1 MSRRSVFIIMLVFLV
16 SAIAGCGMNAKPQE
30 KKLQVVASVYPVQEF
45 VKAVGKDRV
54 EVSLLVPPG
63 TEPHDWE
70 PTAKDLAKIKGSAL
84 LVYHGAGLEHW
95 VGAVVKPELLGSAKA
110 VEASNGIALLDAAES
125 ESGEEAGHSHG
136 GEAYGAKDPH
146 VWLDPV
152 LAQQEVKTILAA
164 LIEADPAHAGEYEA
178 NAAAYLKELQQL
190 HDEYTAALQQTAK
203 KELITSH
210 AAFSYLAKRYQ
221 LQQVPVMGL
230 SPDAEPT
237 ADKMAEIIRFC
248 KAHQVKYIFF
258 ETLVSPKLAEVLS
271 REAGASTLVLNPLE
285 GLTVEEYKEGKSSYL
300 TLMRENLQQLKK
312 ALAQ

>member
-1 MSRRSVFIIMLVFLV
+1 MSRRNVLIIMLVFLV
-16 SAIAGCGMNAKPQE
+16 SSIAGCGMSTKPQE

-54 EVSLLVPPG
+54 DVSLLVPPG

-95 VGAVVKPELLGSAKA
+95 VGAVVKPDLLGSAKA
-110 VEASNGIALLDAAES
+110 VEASKGIALLDAAES
-125 ESGEEAGHSHG
+125 ESEDEHGHNHSGETHET
-136 GEAYGAKDPH
+136 KDPH

-164 LIEADPAHAGEYEA
+164 LIEVDPAHASEYEA
-178 NAAAYLKELQQL
+178 NAVAYVKELQLL
-190 HDEYTAALQQTAK
+190 HDEYTVALQHTAK
-203 KELITSH
+203 RELITSH

-285 GLTVEEYKEGKSSYL
+285 GLTVEEYKAGKSSYL

>member
-1 MSRRSVFIIMLVFLV
+1 MFRRSVVALLLVCL
-16 SAIAGCGMNAKPQE
+16 AGLIAGCTANTKSPD
-30 KKLQVVASVYPVQEF
+30 KKVQVVASVYPVQEF
-45 VKAVGKDRV
+45 VKAVGGERV
-54 EVSLLVPPG
+54 DVSLLVPPG

-95 VGAVVKPELLGSAKA
+95 AGAVVKPELLGAAKA
-110 VEASNGIALLDAAES
+110 VEVSKGIALLDAAEN
-125 ESGEEAGHSHG
+125 ELGEETGHNHG
-136 GEAYGAKDPH
+136 GEAHGAKDPH

-164 LIEADPAHAGEYEA
+164 LIEVDPAHASEYEA

-190 HDEYTAALQQTAK
+190 HAEYTAALQQTTK

-221 LQQVPVMGL
+221 LQQVPVTGL

-248 KAHQVKYIFF
+248 KEHQVKYIFF

-285 GLTVEEYKEGKSSYL
+285 GLTVQEYKEGKSSYL

>member
-1 MSRRSVFIIMLVFLV
+1 MSRRNVLIIILVFLV
-16 SAIAGCGMNAKPQE
+16 SSIAGCGMSTKPQE

-54 EVSLLVPPG
+54 DVSLLVPPG

-95 VGAVVKPELLGSAKA
+95 VGAVVKPDLLGSAKA
-110 VEASNGIALLDAAES
+110 VEASKGVALLDAAES
-125 ESGEEAGHSHG
+125 ESEDEHGHNHSGETHET
-136 GEAYGAKDPH
+136 KDPH

-164 LIEADPAHAGEYEA
+164 LIEVDPAHASEYEA
-178 NAAAYLKELQQL
+178 NAAAYVKELQLL
-190 HDEYTAALQQTAK
+190 HDEYTVALQHTAK
-203 KELITSH
+203 RELITSH

-285 GLTVEEYKEGKSSYL
+285 GLTVEEYKAGKSSYL

>member
-1 MSRRSVFIIMLVFLV
+1 MFRRSVVALLLVCL
-16 SAIAGCGMNAKPQE
+16 AGLIAGCTANTKSPD
-30 KKLQVVASVYPVQEF
+30 KKVQVVASVYPVQEF
-45 VKAVGKDRV
+45 VKAVGGERV
-54 EVSLLVPPG
+54 DVSLLVPPG

-95 VGAVVKPELLGSAKA
+95 AGAVVKPELLGAAKA
-110 VEASNGIALLDAAES
+110 VEVSKGIALLDAAEN
-125 ESGEEAGHSHG
+125 ELGEETGHNHG
-136 GEAYGAKDPH
+136 GEAHGAKDPH

-152 LAQQEVKTILAA
+152 LAQQEVKTVLAA
-164 LIEADPAHAGEYEA
+164 LIEVDPAHASEYEA

-190 HDEYTAALQQTAK
+190 HAEYTATLQQTAK

-248 KAHQVKYIFF
+248 KEHQVKYIFF

-285 GLTVEEYKEGKSSYL
+285 GLTVQEYKEGKSSYL

>member
-1 MSRRSVFIIMLVFLV
+1 MFRRSVVALLLVCL
-16 SAIAGCGMNAKPQE
+16 AGLIAGCTANTKSPD
-30 KKLQVVASVYPVQEF
+30 KKVQVVASVYPVQEF
-45 VKAVGKDRV
+45 VKAVGGERV
-54 EVSLLVPPG
+54 DVSLLVPPG

-95 VGAVVKPELLGSAKA
+95 AGAVVKPELLGAAKA
-110 VEASNGIALLDAAES
+110 VEVSKGIALLDAAEN
-125 ESGEEAGHSHG
+125 ELGEETGHNHG
-136 GEAYGAKDPH
+136 GEAHGAKDPH

-164 LIEADPAHAGEYEA
+164 LIEVDPAHASEYEA

-190 HDEYTAALQQTAK
+190 HAEYTATLQQTAK

-248 KAHQVKYIFF
+248 KEHQVKYIFF

-285 GLTVEEYKEGKSSYL
+285 GLTVQEYKEGKSSYL

>member
-1 MSRRSVFIIMLVFLV
+1 MSRRNVLIIMLVFLV
-16 SAIAGCGMNAKPQE
+16 SSIAGCGMSTKPQE

-54 EVSLLVPPG
+54 DVSLLVPPG

-95 VGAVVKPELLGSAKA
+95 VGAVVKPDLLGSAKA
-110 VEASNGIALLDAAES
+110 VEASKGIALLDAAES
-125 ESGEEAGHSHG
+125 ESEDEHGHNHSGETHET
-136 GEAYGAKDPH
+136 KDPH

-164 LIEADPAHAGEYEA
+164 LIEVDPAHASEYEA
-178 NAAAYLKELQQL
+178 NAAAYVKELQLL
-190 HDEYTAALQQTAK
+190 HDEYTVALQHTAK
-203 KELITSH
+203 RELITSH

-285 GLTVEEYKEGKSSYL
+285 GLTVEEYKAGKSSYL

>member
-1 MSRRSVFIIMLVFLV
+1 MSRRTVFIIMLVFLA
-16 SAIAGCGMNAKPQE
+16 SAIAGCGMSTKPQD

-54 EVSLLVPPG
+54 DVSLLVPPG

-95 VGAVVKPELLGSAKA
+95 VGAVAKPELLGSAKA
-110 VEASNGIALLDAAES
+110 VEASKGITLLDAAES
-125 ESGEEAGHSHG
+125 EQEDEHGHNQGSD
-136 GEAYGAKDPH
+136 AQGAKDPH

-285 GLTVEEYKEGKSSYL
+285 GLTVEEYKAGKSSYL

>member
-1 MSRRSVFIIMLVFLV
+1 MSRRNVLIIMLVFLV
-16 SAIAGCGMNAKPQE
+16 SSIAGCGMSTKPQE

-54 EVSLLVPPG
+54 DVSLLVPPG

-95 VGAVVKPELLGSAKA
+95 VGAVVKPDLLGSAKA
-110 VEASNGIALLDAAES
+110 VEASKGIALLDAGES
-125 ESGEEAGHSHG
+125 ESEDEHGHNHSGETHET
-136 GEAYGAKDPH
+136 KDPH

-164 LIEADPAHAGEYEA
+164 LIEVDPAHASEYEA
-178 NAAAYLKELQQL
+178 NAAAYVKELQLL
-190 HDEYTAALQQTAK
+190 HDEYTVALQHTAK
-203 KELITSH
+203 RELITSH

-285 GLTVEEYKEGKSSYL
+285 GLTVEEYKAGKSSYL

>member
-1 MSRRSVFIIMLVFLV
+1 MSRRNVLIIMLVFLV
-16 SAIAGCGMNAKPQE
+16 SSIAGCGMSTKPQE

-54 EVSLLVPPG
+54 DVSLLVPPG

-95 VGAVVKPELLGSAKA
+95 VGAVVKPDLLGSAKA
-110 VEASNGIALLDAAES
+110 VEASKGIALLDAAES
-125 ESGEEAGHSHG
+125 EAEDEHGPNHSGETHET
-136 GEAYGAKDPH
+136 KDPH

-164 LIEADPAHAGEYEA
+164 LIEVDPAHASEYEA
-178 NAAAYLKELQQL
+178 NAAAYVKELQLL
-190 HDEYTAALQQTAK
+190 HDEYTVALQHTAK
-203 KELITSH
+203 RELITSH

-285 GLTVEEYKEGKSSYL
+285 GLTVEEYKAGKSSYL

>member
-1 MSRRSVFIIMLVFLV
+1 MSRRNVLIIILVFLV
-16 SAIAGCGMNAKPQE
+16 SSIAGCGMSTKPQE

-54 EVSLLVPPG
+54 DVSLLVPPG

-95 VGAVVKPELLGSAKA
+95 VGAVVKPDLLGSAKA
-110 VEASNGIALLDAAES
+110 VEASKGIALLDAAES
-125 ESGEEAGHSHG
+125 ESEDEHGHNHSGETHET
-136 GEAYGAKDPH
+136 KDPH

-164 LIEADPAHAGEYEA
+164 LIEVDPAHASEYEA
-178 NAAAYLKELQQL
+178 NAAAYVKELQLL
-190 HDEYTAALQQTAK
+190 HDEYTVALQHTAK
-203 KELITSH
+203 RELITSH

-285 GLTVEEYKEGKSSYL
+285 GLTVEEYKAGKSSYL